1 MTVGNTIG
9 FGKRLADA
17 FDTAGQLC
25 VGIDPH
31 GYLLAEWNLPDTA
44 LGAREF
50 SLRVVDAAV
59 GRAAIVKPQVAF
71 FERFGAAGYSALEDV
86 LAVAR
91 SAGLLVIA
99 DAKRGDVGSTVEA
112 YGQAWLTPGSPLEA
126 DAMTISA
133 YQGLGSLSAPMEL
146 AERFGKGLFVLAAT
160 SNPEAA
166 SLQTAALAA
175 EVHRG
180 KTVASSIV
188 DDVIGWNQQHG
199 QAIGSVGV
207 VLGAT
212 VDLNDYGIRLD
223 ALSGTAAS
231 IDASSVNASS
241 VNAATPILA
250 PGFGHQ
256 GARYDRLG
264 ALFGPAA
271 PFVVVSAS
279 RSILSAGPDGV
290 AAAIGAQAREVA
302 AVRHTSR
309 GDQWSE

>member
-1 MTVGNTIG
+1 MTIGITIG

-133 YQGLGSLSAPMEL
+133 YQGLGSLAAPMEL
-146 AERFGKGLFVLAAT
+146 AERHDKGLFVLAAT

-175 EVHRG
+175 EVNRG

-223 ALSGTAAS
+223 ALSGTAAP
-231 IDASSVNASS
+231 IDASS

-302 AVRHTSR
+302 AVRHASR